1 MTEQLI
7 STEVRGHLH
16 LIGLARP
23 AKRNAFTTGMLAQL
37 AAAFTTFEADAEARV
52 AVLFAHGDHF
62 TGGLDLAEVGPAVAR
77 GASLASAGG
86 TDPLDLWGERRKK
99 PVVCAVQGICFT
111 VGIELMLAADI
122 AIAAQGTRFA
132 QMEVRRGIM
141 PFGGA
146 TLRFPARAGW
156 GRAMKWLLTGDEFD
170 ANEALAMGLVAELV
184 PDGTQLEAA
193 IALAERIALR
203 APLAVQATL
212 ANARLGAEVGRDAA
226 LGALMDTARPL
237 FSTKDAMEGVRSF
250 LERREANFIGK

>member
-37 AAAFTTFEADAEARV
+37 AAAFTAFEADAEARV

-111 VGIELMLAADI
+111 VGIEMMLAGDIVVAADDC
-122 AIAAQGTRFA
+122 RFC
-132 QMEVRRGIM
+132 QMEAKRGIAPRVELNEPVGFEPYLEM
-141 PFGGA
+141 GVKHFNVGIDVKSYF
-146 TLRFPARAGW
+146 R
-156 GRAMKWLLTGDEFD
+156 WLQQTGSIMRRE
-170 ANEALAMGLVAELV
+170 LGLE
-184 PDGTQLEAA
+184 PISE
-193 IALAERIALR
+193 
-203 APLAVQATL
+203 P
-212 ANARLGAEVGRDAA
+212 
-226 LGALMDTARPL
+226 GALSSPKSRA
-237 FSTKDAMEGVRSF
+237 SGY
-250 LERREANFIGK
+250 GQ